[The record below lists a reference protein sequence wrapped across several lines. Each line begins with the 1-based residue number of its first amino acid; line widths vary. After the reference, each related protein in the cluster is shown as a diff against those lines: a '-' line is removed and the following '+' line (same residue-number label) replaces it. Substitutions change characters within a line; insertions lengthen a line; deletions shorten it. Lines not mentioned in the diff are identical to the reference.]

1 MGTTQR
7 KERERDQRRRAIL
20 ASARTAFVKHGIAT
34 TTMERIAQEAELA
47 KGTLYLYFRSR
58 EELLMGLL
66 ADDIAVL
73 TSSLQQV
80 VESPLAPPEKLALAF
95 RKFYSYSQENLF
107 FYQVM
112 TQTNIGLLAQSDIEG
127 SVVGEFITVNERL
140 IQLVE
145 GIVEQGVRQGC
156 FELHGSIRTVVA
168 EIIIAMKGSVM
179 ILRNNLIPPGWV
191 NEPEEVILQD
201 IVQLIIRGLQRSSS
215 PTIKSDAS

>member
-47 KGTLYLYFRSR
+47 KGTLYLYFRNR

-80 VESPLAPPEKLALAF
+80 VESPVPPPEKLALAF
-95 RKFYSYSQENLF
+95 GKFYTYSQENLF

-112 TQTNIGLLAQSDIEG
+112 TQTNIGLLVQSNVEG
-127 SVVGEFITVNERL
+127 TVVGDFISVNERL
-140 IQLVE
+140 IRLVE
-145 GIVEQGVRQGC
+145 SIVEQGVELGY
-156 FELHGSIRTVVA
+156 FELHGPIRTVVA

-191 NEPEEVILQD
+191 TEPEDVILQD

-215 PTIKSDAS
+215 HIITRDAS